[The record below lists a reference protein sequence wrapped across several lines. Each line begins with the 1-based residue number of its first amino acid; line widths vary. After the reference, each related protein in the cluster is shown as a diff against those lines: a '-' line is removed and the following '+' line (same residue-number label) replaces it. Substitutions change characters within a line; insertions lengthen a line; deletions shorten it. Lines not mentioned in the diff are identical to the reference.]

1 MQQTTKYQFNLVDA
15 TDDFSPAP
23 LNQNM
28 EKVEEELSGLSTALT
43 QGLEEVED
51 SITALEDSVDTQLAA
66 VMANLGAAGKNARIA
81 WGSYTG
87 TGTYGQDTPT
97 VFACDFKPMLVIV
110 GWQDYQYS
118 PPLVLVHGV
127 DLAPTEFF
135 QYQAVSVIWED
146 RQVKIYSTDAEETQ
160 FNKEGHAYRYLILG
174 YDNT

>member
-1 MQQTTKYQFNLVDA
+1 MQQTTKYQFNLVDT

-23 LNQNM
+23 LNQNAQKTEAALVAM
-28 EKVEEELSGLSTALT
+28 EESLTGQIEEMEGSLAS
-43 QGLEEVED
+43 
-51 SITALEDSVDTQLAA
+51 LAA
-66 VMANLGAAGKNARIA
+66 NVGTAGKTARIA

>member
-1 MQQTTKYQFNLVDA
+1 MQQTSKYQFNLVDT
-15 TDDFSPAP
+15 TDDFSPTP
-23 LNQNM
+23 LNQNAQKTEAALVAM
-28 EKVEEELSGLSTALT
+28 EESLTGQIEEMEGSLAS
-43 QGLEEVED
+43 
-51 SITALEDSVDTQLAA
+51 LAA
-66 VMANLGAAGKNARIA
+66 NVGTAGKTARIA

>member
-1 MQQTTKYQFNLVDA
+1 MQHTSKYQFKLIEG
-15 TDDFSPAP
+15 TDNFSPAP
-23 LNQNM
+23 LNQNAQKTEAALVAM
-28 EKVEEELSGLSTALT
+28 EESLTGQIEEMEGSLAS
-43 QGLEEVED
+43 
-51 SITALEDSVDTQLAA
+51 LAA
-66 VMANLGAAGKNARIA
+66 NVGTAGKTARIA

>member
-1 MQQTTKYQFNLVDA
+1 MQQTSKYQFKLIEG

-23 LNQNM
+23 LNQNTQKAEAALVAM
-28 EKVEEELSGLSTALT
+28 EESLTGQIEEMEGSLAS
-43 QGLEEVED
+43 
-51 SITALEDSVDTQLAA
+51 LAA
-66 VMANLGAAGKNARIA
+66 NVGTAGKTARIA

-160 FNKEGHAYRYLILG
+160 FNKEGHTYRYLILG

>member
-1 MQQTTKYQFNLVDA
+1 MQQTSKYQFKLIEG
-15 TDDFSPAP
+15 TDSFSPAP
-23 LNQNM
+23 LNQNAQKTETLLAGM
-28 EKVEEELSGLSTALT
+28 EEDLAALEADLAGQIQDVEESVTAVTTALGT
-43 QGLEEVED
+43 G
-51 SITALEDSVDTQLAA
+51 
-66 VMANLGAAGKNARIA
+66 GHNARIA

>member
-1 MQQTTKYQFNLVDA
+1 MQQTSKYQFNLVDT

-23 LNQNM
+23 LNQNAQKTEAALVAM
-28 EKVEEELSGLSTALT
+28 EESLTGQIEEMEGSLAS
-43 QGLEEVED
+43 
-51 SITALEDSVDTQLAA
+51 LAA
-66 VMANLGAAGKNARIA
+66 NVGTAGKTARIA